1 MTIESKERIRQWITT
16 AAIVGGN
23 LAGWLITTNVPRFV
37 AYRREILLGRYA
49 VGHLTVLL
57 VVLPISV
64 LGLIL
69 TWTKRENRRKR
80 GRQFLAMTVSVLLA
94 GFVLDLG
101 LRLVRPRAYIPA
113 GGIFHREPNTSF
125 TGVTH
130 DVPLTQYGYPN
141 AQGGYPD
148 ISYTMT
154 VDGRGFRNRQAVSEC
169 DVLTLGDSFTEGSEV
184 SDDQTYPALLAKRT
198 GKVVYNL
205 GMAGGTPRTYL
216 ASLKT
221 IGVGLKPKC
230 ALVMIYEG
238 NDFHPSAAKRE
249 RSWWDG
255 VKHYGKAS
263 PVLSALKR
271 AMIHALGPIG
281 ARRMANLPEGDPFWP
296 VAWLP
301 MPVPAGPEAKY
312 YAFKVKR
319 LQGHWLTGGQFR
331 KSAAYLATIESL
343 GEINALCRANNI
355 RLVVLYAPDKPH
367 VVLPCARERLSA
379 RQVRAFL
386 AFGEKSLPPAD
397 EFLDEL
403 IKRLD
408 TRESALAEFCRA
420 ESIEFCSLT
429 RPLQQQMLAG
439 EQVYFT
445 YDQHWTPI
453 GNRVVADVVARLLG
467 GAKGRGEGSSIKV
480 PDGVVAGS
488 AR

>member
-1 MTIESKERIRQWITT
+1 MTSESKERIRQWVIT
-16 AAIVGGN
+16 AAVLAGN
-23 LAGWLITTNVPRFV
+23 LAGWLITTNVPRLV
-37 AYRREILLGRYA
+37 AHRREILLGRYA

-69 TWTKRENRRKR
+69 TWTKRENRRAR
-80 GRQFLAMTVSVLLA
+80 GRQFLAMTISVLLA

-101 LRLVRPRAYIPA
+101 LRLTKSKVYVPD
-113 GGIFHREPNTSF
+113 GEIFHREPNTTISGD
-125 TGVTH
+125 TR
-130 DVPLTQYGYPN
+130 DVPLTKYGYPN

-148 ISYTMT
+148 FSYTLT

-184 SDDQTYPALLAKRT
+184 SDDQAWPALLAERT

-216 ASLKT
+216 ASLKA

-230 ALVMIYEG
+230 AVVMIYEG
-238 NDFHPSAAKRE
+238 NDFLPGAAKRE
-249 RSWWDG
+249 KTWWDKVG
-255 VKHYGKAS
+255 RYRKQS
-263 PVLSALKR
+263 PVLTALKVG
-271 AMIHALGPIG
+271 MIRVLGPMG
-281 ARRMANLPEGDPFWP
+281 ARRMENLPEGHPYWP

-312 YAFKVKR
+312 YAFKIKR
-319 LQGHWLTGGQFR
+319 LQGHWLTGEQFQ

-343 GEINALCRANNI
+343 AEINTLCRANNI

-367 VVLPCARERLSA
+367 VVLPLARQRLLA

-386 AFGEKSLPPAD
+386 AYREKSLPPAD
-397 EFLDEL
+397 EFIGEL

-420 ESIEFCSLT
+420 ASIEFCSLT
-429 RPLQQQMLAG
+429 RPLQESMQAG

-453 GNRVVADVVARLLG
+453 GNRVTADVVAKLFDDGHVG
-467 GAKGRGEGSSIKV
+467 GADSGQDRPGS
-480 PDGVVAGS
+480 GAGM
-488 AR
+488 